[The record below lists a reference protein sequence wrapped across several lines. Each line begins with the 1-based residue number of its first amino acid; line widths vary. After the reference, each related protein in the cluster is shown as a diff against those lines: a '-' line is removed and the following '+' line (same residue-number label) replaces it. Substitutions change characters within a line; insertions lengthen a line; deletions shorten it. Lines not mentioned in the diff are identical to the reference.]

1 MGAKKSKTSLE
12 TDELDYIMK
21 HTDLNKSTIKEW
33 YSGFLRDCPSGKM
46 TQEQFYQMYKMLIPK
61 GNTKKFCRHVF
72 RTFDTDNNN
81 YIDFLEFLLAVNIT
95 SSGNPE
101 EKLKWTFKL
110 YDVDGNGTISQHE
123 MTKVVQSIYDIIGS
137 NMLPSNETAKERA
150 EKVFSQLDTDGDSKL
165 TEDEFVQ
172 GCMKSEELKC
182 LLTPA
187 MVNADCSKKN
197 F

>member
-61 GNTKKFCRHVF
+61 GNTKKFSKHVF

-110 YDVDGNGTISQHE
+110 YDVDGNGTISQQE
-123 MTKVVQSIYDIIGS
+123 MTKVVQSVYDIIGS

>member
-33 YSGFLRDCPSGKM
+33 YAGFLRDCPSGKM

-61 GNTKKFCRHVF
+61 GNTKKFCKHVF